1 MESNP
6 QEKQILKP
14 GTYVRIKGLQSKPQY
29 NGKYGFVEE
38 KVLERYSI
46 ITSKSQNK
54 LNVLPQNLDII

>member
-6 QEKQILKP
+6 QERSLQP

-46 ITSKSQNK
+46 IASKSQNK
-54 LNVLPQNLDII
+54 LNVLPQNFDII